1 MTAQQVRSGA
11 TDRWRVRAGRGAAPL
26 LRRRRH
32 VPAAARCRLQRS
44 TPAAPCGPV
53 PTSVR
58 VGYAAGSW
66 LVLPPRLRAVPNTR
80 AAHAGSGAP
89 SRSSER
95 QRAAPPAY
103 SSLLAT
109 APPLL
114 PPRPP
119 RQVTAFKLDPA
130 RLAALN
136 RVLRGMRVGN
146 FEFAADQ
153 LRLGDLQ
160 GNRWEGERGAC
171 LGGGG
176 GEAAGRHLLVDT
188 ILPRHLLGLGGAPCV
203 LQQGRHLSACT
214 HKLKAGAL
222 PLPDAQNGMPL
233 AHPLPCCAAGLSWC
247 CAAWSLAAP
256 RRWPPPPRASAPLA
270 LSTTTA
276 CSGLARGRCP
286 RTGARGRGR
295 GHGFC

>member
-176 GEAAGRHLLVDT
+176 GRLQDVICWWTPSFLVTCWGWAGRLV
-188 ILPRHLLGLGGAPCV
+188 
-203 LQQGRHLSACT
+203 SYS
-214 HKLKAGAL
+214 KAGISL
-222 PLPDAQNGMPL
+222 PVRT
-233 AHPLPCCAAGLSWC
+233 S
-247 CAAWSLAAP
+247 SK
-256 RRWPPPPRASAPLA
+256 
-270 LSTTTA
+270 
-276 CSGLARGRCP
+276 LARCRCRMP
-286 RTGARGRGR
+286 RMGCHWRTPYRAALQV
-295 GHGFC
+295 